1 MLSRVESKLV
11 DSTLILIHL
20 WKESFMI
27 MKRRKVELS
36 ILVALITALP
46 LLGLILNACQPAE
59 NPVVF
64 KGKDTLL
71 RPTGYRE
78 WVFVGSSLGLRYNQ
92 DFAENTATIYHNVYI
107 NLSAFRAF
115 AKTGQ
120 FPDGTVMILEL
131 ASAEEKTEPGLQG
144 SFEKEFVGLKVSV
157 KDSQRFDDVWAYFDF
172 DRAAR
177 EGHPNEAMP
186 EPKANCWSC
195 HDSNAATDNV
205 FTQFYPVLRAV
216 AP

>member
-1 MLSRVESKLV
+1 MLNYLPYRPL
-11 DSTLILIHL
+11 
-20 WKESFMI
+20 
-27 MKRRKVELS
+27 
-36 ILVALITALP
+36 ALP
-46 LLGLILNACQPAE
+46 GLILNACRSVE
-59 NPVVF
+59 KPVVF

-92 DFAENTATIYHNVYI
+92 DFAENTSNVYHNVYI
-107 NLSAFRAF
+107 NPSSFRAF
-115 AKTGQ
+115 SKTGQ
-120 FPDGTVMILEL
+120 FPDDTVMILEL

-157 KDSQRFDDVWAYFDF
+157 KDSQRFSDFWAYFDF
-172 DRAAR
+172 DKAAR
-177 EGHPNEAMP
+177 EGHPNEATP
-186 EPKANCWSC
+186 EPNANCWSC
-195 HDSNAATDNV
+195 HNANGATDNV